1 MRIVDGIATTLT
13 REEIPVLLRGEAGP
27 TSEWVREW
35 RAARVLLY
43 VAIIFAGAGLFG
55 AAIGCWRAPLQ
66 GIYSALKF
74 PLVVLLT
81 ALGNALL
88 NSMLA
93 PLLGLNL
100 NLRQSL
106 LAVLMSF
113 TIAAAILGAFSPL
126 MFFVIWNTPPLEPGA
141 SISTTAHSFILLTET
156 AIIALAGTMANV
168 RLLQLLQ
175 NLSGSVVAAQR
186 VVFAWLAVNL
196 LLGSQ
201 LSWNLRP
208 FVGSPGLPVEFLRA
222 DAFAGSFFE
231 TVFRAI
237 LRLLSS

>member
-1 MRIVDGIATTLT
+1 MDAIAPSLN

-27 TSEWVREW
+27 ASEWVREW
-35 RAARVLLY
+35 RAPRVLLY
-43 VAIIFAGAGLFG
+43 LSVIVCGAGLFG

-66 GIYSALKF
+66 GLYSAIKF
-74 PLVVLLT
+74 PLVVLLA

-100 NLRQSL
+100 NLRQTL

-126 MFFVIWNTPPLEPGA
+126 MFFVVWNTPPLEPGA
-141 SISTTAHSFILLTET
+141 SISVTAHSFILLTQVG
-156 AIIALAGTMANV
+156 IIALAGIAANV

-175 NLSGSVVAAQR
+175 HLSGSVSVARR

-208 FVGSPGLPVEFLRA
+208 FVGSPFLPIEFLRG

-231 TVFRAI
+231 SVFRAVA
-237 LRLLSS
+237 RLFAF

>member
-1 MRIVDGIATTLT
+1 VDATVTTLS
-13 REEIPVLLRGEAGP
+13 RDEIPVLLRGEAGP
-27 TSEWVREW
+27 ASEWVREW
-35 RAARVLLY
+35 RVTRVLLY
-43 VAIIFAGAGLFG
+43 VAIIVAGAGLFG

-66 GIYSALKF
+66 GFYSAIKF

-113 TIAAAILGAFSPL
+113 TIAAAVLGAFSPL
-126 MFFVIWNTPPLEPGA
+126 MFFIIWNTPPLVPGA
-141 SISTTAHSFILLTET
+141 PLSTTAHSFILVTEV
-156 AIIALAGTMANV
+156 AIIALAGIAANL

-175 NLSGSVVAAQR
+175 TLSGSESVARR
-186 VVFAWLAVNL
+186 VMVAWLAMNL

-208 FVGSPGLPVEFLRA
+208 FVGSPFLPVEFLRG
-222 DAFAGSFFE
+222 DAFSGGFFE
-231 TVFRAI
+231 SI
-237 LRLLSS
+237 LHAMTRLFFS

>member
-1 MRIVDGIATTLT
+1 MSRH
-13 REEIPVLLRGEAGP
+13 EIPVLLRGEAGP
-27 TSEWVREW
+27 ASEWVREW
-35 RAARVLLY
+35 RVSRVLLY
-43 VAIIFAGAGLFG
+43 IAIIFAGAGLFG

-66 GIYSALKF
+66 GVYSAVKF

-126 MFFVIWNTPPLEPGA
+126 MFFVVWNTPPLEPGA
-141 SISTTAHSFILLTET
+141 SISMTAHSLILLTQVG
-156 AIIALAGTMANV
+156 IIALAGIAANV

-175 NLSGSVVAAQR
+175 RLSGSVLVARR

-208 FVGSPGLPVEFLRA
+208 FVGTPHLPVEFLRA
-222 DAFAGSFFE
+222 DAFSGSFFE
-231 TVFRAI
+231 TVFRAAV
-237 LRLLSS
+237 RLFSS

>member
-1 MRIVDGIATTLT
+1 VDAIAPSLS
-13 REEIPVLLRGEAGP
+13 RQEIPVLLRGEAGP
-27 TSEWVREW
+27 ASEWVRAW
-35 RAARVLLY
+35 HAPRVLLY
-43 VAIIFAGAGLFG
+43 IAIIFAGAGLFG
-55 AAIGCWRAPLQ
+55 VAIGCWRAPLQ
-66 GIYSALKF
+66 GVYSAVKF

-100 NLRQSL
+100 GLRQTL

-126 MFFVIWNTPPLEPGA
+126 MFFVVWNTPPLQPGA
-141 SISTTAHSFILLTET
+141 SISVTAHSIILLTQVG
-156 AIIALAGTMANV
+156 IIALAGIAANV

-175 NLSGSVVAAQR
+175 RLSGSVSVARR

-208 FVGSPGLPVEFLRA
+208 FVGAPYLPVEFLRA
-222 DAFAGSFFE
+222 DAFSGSFFE
-231 TVFRAI
+231 SVFRTAA
-237 LRLLSS
+237 RLFSP

>member
-1 MRIVDGIATTLT
+1 MDAIATSLSCH
-13 REEIPVLLRGEAGP
+13 EIPVLLRGEAGP
-27 TSEWVREW
+27 ASEWVREW
-35 RAARVLLY
+35 RAPRVLLY
-43 VAIIFAGAGLFG
+43 VAIICAGAGLFG

-66 GIYSALKF
+66 GLYSAVKF

-100 NLRQSL
+100 GLRQSL

-126 MFFVIWNTPPLEPGA
+126 MFFVVWNTPPLEPGA
-141 SISTTAHSFILLTET
+141 SISTTAHSLILLTQVG
-156 AIIALAGTMANV
+156 IIALAGIAANL

-175 NLSGSVVAAQR
+175 RLSGSVSVARR

-208 FVGSPGLPVEFLRA
+208 FVGSPYLPVEFLRG
-222 DAFAGSFFE
+222 DAFSGSFFE
-231 TVFRAI
+231 TVFRAA
-237 LRLLSS
+237 LRLFTA

>member
-1 MRIVDGIATTLT
+1 M
-13 REEIPVLLRGEAGP
+13 LLRGEAGP
-27 TSEWVREW
+27 AGEWVREW
-35 RAARVLLY
+35 RAPRVLLY
-43 VAIIFAGAGLFG
+43 IAIIVAGAGLFG

-66 GIYSALKF
+66 GLYSAVKF

-100 NLRQSL
+100 GLRQTL

-126 MFFVIWNTPPLEPGA
+126 MFFVVWNTPPLEPGA
-141 SISTTAHSFILLTET
+141 SISTTAHSFILLTEVG
-156 AIIALAGTMANV
+156 IIALAGIAANL

-175 NLSGSVVAAQR
+175 SLSGSVAVAR
-186 VVFAWLAVNL
+186 CVVFAWLAVNL

-208 FVGSPGLPVEFLRA
+208 FVGSPYLPVEFLRT
-222 DAFAGSFFE
+222 DAFSGSFFE
-231 TVFRAI
+231 SI
-237 LRLLSS
+237 LHAVTRLFFS